1 MGGGRY
7 AFPLQNI
14 HRFRHLTTRQSY
26 NTRKD
31 ISELYASFLLHWS
44 WLGCNV
50 NTRRMSQPDMGS
62 IFHIKKNKRN
72 ILVKG
77 NYYVNYQNFQ
87 NSMLIS
93 SSDIKRTLM
102 DLFLLTNSNHRE
114 LVSICT
120 QNIRI
125 FPCIITLATPAFL
138 GFNGLNLKNFLFH

>member
-1 MGGGRY
+1 MYLQSLYLNTMGFFYGGGTVR
-7 AFPLQNI
+7 FPPFRIYIDLDTSLPAKVTIQGKIFQNYT
-14 HRFRHLTTRQSY
+14 HLFYCIGLS
-26 NTRKD
+26 
-31 ISELYASFLLHWS
+31 
-44 WLGCNV
+44 LGCNV

-93 SSDIKRTLM
+93 SSDIKLTLM
-102 DLFLLTNSNHRE
+102 HLFLLTNSNHRE

-120 QNIRI
+120 HALLPWLPLH
-125 FPCIITLATPAFL
+125 F
-138 GFNGLNLKNFLFH
+138 